1 VTSRDRGRP
10 ADSVEVSDRHGLSFD
25 CVDGVLIEDGFELRY
40 LGPATVGGTGRA
52 LLHHRR
58 GGIGGMVWEALEGA
72 GWMGERTSARMA
84 VGLRVGVPAAPVN
97 ESRLRARL
105 EPLRGGARHV
115 AERPLVDD
123 HGVVWQQSVGPL
135 SGRAAG
141 PGFLLMPGDRHL
153 EELEFGE
160 NVLYSAAVHAGWLT
174 LDPDEVVD
182 VAEVRITVSARR
194 RNPRW
199 EAHASGDPPNETPSP
214 VAPSVSAQD
223 ETKML
228 AHALEI
234 ATRDGDPNPELI
246 QHARGSRFDVTRATG
261 STVFSDAPSYIFVM
275 KGDFNPRHSR
285 PGSARGRPE
294 RHYRFRTLVFD
305 VRTGK
310 ITDSGGSNE
319 APDLT
324 PLGEVITDHP
334 HN

>member
-1 VTSRDRGRP
+1 
-10 ADSVEVSDRHGLSFD
+10 
-25 CVDGVLIEDGFELRY
+25 VDGVLIEDGFEVRY
-40 LGPATVGGTGRA
+40 LGPATVGGSGRA

-58 GGIGGMVWEALEGA
+58 GGIEGMLWEALEGA
-72 GWMGERTSARMA
+72 GWMGERTSARMG
-84 VGLRVGVPAAPVN
+84 VGLRAGVPAAPVN
-97 ESRLRARL
+97 ESGPRARL

-115 AERPLVDD
+115 AERPRVDD
-123 HGVVWQQSVGPL
+123 RGVVWQESLRPL

-174 LDPDEVVD
+174 LDPGEVVD
-182 VAEVRITVSARR
+182 VAEVRITVSARQ

-199 EAHASGDPPNETPSP
+199 EAHANRDPSHNETPSP
-214 VAPSVSAQD
+214 AAPLIGAQD
-223 ETKML
+223 ETNML
-228 AHALEI
+228 AHALEV
-234 ATRDGDPNPELI
+234 AARDGDPNPELI
-246 QHARGSRFDVTRATG
+246 QHARGSRFVVTRTTG

-275 KGDFNPRHSR
+275 KGDFNPHHSR
-285 PGSARGRPE
+285 PQSAPGRPE

-310 ITDSGGSNE
+310 ITDTGGSNE

-324 PLGEVITDHP
+324 SLGEVITDHP
-334 HN
+334 RA